1 MHVSLSILAFWYVL
15 NFSDPEV
22 QVVTKS
28 KMFVEFLLLLI
39 MPVIVMVSF
48 QYLKHL
54 ICLRNYPKGPF
65 PLPIIGNLHAISN
78 KPYKDFQKFA
88 NIYGD
93 VFSISFGMTR
103 CVITNSVEAVKEA
116 LVTKACQFAGRP
128 TNQYTISY
136 ISRGNQDLSLS
147 DYGPLWKMLRKL
159 AHSSLRLYGENLEKF
174 ENWIVKESEELHK
187 ILLKTGGEA
196 VNPDY
201 EIGKCIHNT
210 QKNFFLLTWWTFLEI

>member
-1 MHVSLSILAFWYVL
+1 MHVSLSILVFLYTPS
-15 NFSDPEV
+15 FSALQVP
-22 QVVTKS
+22 VVTKL
-28 KMFVEFLLLLI
+28 KMFIEFLLLFI
-39 MPVIVMVSF
+39 MPVIILVSL

-54 ICLRNYPKGPF
+54 ISLRNYPKGPF
-65 PLPIIGNLHAISN
+65 PLPIIGNLHVMTN
-78 KPYKDFQKFA
+78 KPYKDFQKLA

-103 CVITNSVEAVKEA
+103 CVVTNSVEAVKEA
-116 LVTKACQFAGRP
+116 LVTKTCRFAGRP

-196 VNPDY
+196 INPDY
-201 EIGKCIHNT
+201 EIGKCIYNN
-210 QKNFFLLTWWTFLEI
+210 QFFISFNLVDFF